1 MNQSKLFAI
10 AAAAAVMVSCGN
22 EDGGGSTPLTPEE
35 NKEKLDRIG
44 MDVIDMIN
52 PVNHEDFCEAVDHF
66 VEFSDEGNLGD
77 VFHDPNAYS
86 LMASTMQALK
96 TACTK
101 GDISGLL
108 TKTEVTDYIYRAE
121 DYYGVYNYRNGRWT
135 YTEDDSKLEFRYS
148 FNGDDIVATAVAS
161 GEESLVSYTDR
172 WTEPGYED
180 WNGNYHPGEEYEYNY
195 DVYVPEKVEVNFT
208 KNGESLA
215 SVTVNTDC
223 QMNDHV
229 NIDVSYAVA
238 DMDGSVAVDLDNSN
252 GSASYSLNMGGRN
265 IVTGS
270 TVFSGSDMA
279 DPDEAAKSVERM
291 FGQIVSM
298 ESADSSSNVFESMT
312 ELTSKY
318 LYDPNS
324 PFRDEDLYLPFVK
337 GLSGCRFV
345 PEGRRV
351 GYEYD
356 AEMCSLNRKGTAAAD
371 FVFCDRN
378 GRRYSLYG
386 IKADYVI
393 LFFSNPGCT
402 ACKQIIDEL
411 NSDARINDMISA
423 GRLVVLNIYID
434 SDLAEWKKYM
444 PIYPDTW
451 YNGYD
456 PDYVIRTDVLYN
468 VRAIPSLYLLDKD
481 KKVLM
486 KDVPQEKLFRWLEN
500 IPS

>member
-22 EDGGGSTPLTPEE
+22 KEDGGGSTPLTPEE

-44 MDVIDMIN
+44 MDVINMIN
-52 PVNHEDFCEAVDHF
+52 PANHEDFCEAVDHF

-229 NIDVSYAVA
+229 NIDVAYAVA
-238 DMDGSVAVDLDNSN
+238 DMDGYVAVDLDNSN

-279 DPDEAAKSVERM
+279 DPDEVINDPENAVRGAEAEVIILDEARVYGKCTNMAGYIGKMEDLDNEYEHMVGYDYYYTKDYNEESAELFNEYFSFELSYLPGKARVASLFAQCFFDEDYYYWDGEKYTDGGYGVEPILKFDIDESEYSVESYFSEKN
-291 FGQIVSM
+291 FGSIV
-298 ESADSSSNVFESMT
+298 
-312 ELTSKY
+312 
-318 LYDPNS
+318 NS
-324 PFRDEDLYLPFVK
+324 VEDLGEIY
-337 GLSGCRFV
+337 
-345 PEGRRV
+345 EGYFPYSF
-351 GYEYD
+351 GY
-356 AEMCSLNRKGTAAAD
+356 
-371 FVFCDRN
+371 
-378 GRRYSLYG
+378 
-386 IKADYVI
+386 
-393 LFFSNPGCT
+393 
-402 ACKQIIDEL
+402 
-411 NSDARINDMISA
+411 
-423 GRLVVLNIYID
+423 
-434 SDLAEWKKYM
+434 
-444 PIYPDTW
+444 
-451 YNGYD
+451 
-456 PDYVIRTDVLYN
+456 
-468 VRAIPSLYLLDKD
+468 
-481 KKVLM
+481 
-486 KDVPQEKLFRWLEN
+486 
-500 IPS
+500 